1 MARTHDDSWD
11 ITESVGTT
19 ALGVAMA
26 RAAESDCDC
35 PLFID
40 PYAQLF
46 VDAATQR
53 GWDPSAMAERLPF
66 IGRYTATRTK
76 WLDEYF
82 IAAGAN
88 GIDQTVILAA
98 GLDARAWRLPWIHG
112 SAVYEIDQPQV
123 LSFKADTL
131 AARGARPATRY
142 QAVPIDLRS
151 DWPAALRDAGFDP
164 STPTAWSAEGLL
176 LFLPAAAQDLLF
188 ERILTLSA
196 PGSRIAVDAPN
207 QNFFEP
213 DNLERRRRALPDASD
228 LWFIEERADLAQW
241 LTERGWA
248 VNATEALKVMERY
261 DRPPEGELA
270 DLAPRSV
277 FIEARL
283 N

>member
-53 GWDPSAMAERLPF
+53 GWDPSAMAARLPF

-88 GIDQTVILAA
+88 GIDQNVILAA
-98 GLDARAWRLPWIHG
+98 GLDSRAWRLPWVHD

-151 DWPAALRDAGFDP
+151 DWPTALRDAGFDP

-176 LFLPAAAQDLLF
+176 LFLPTAAQDLLF

-196 PGSRIAVDAPN
+196 LGSRIAVDAPDRS
-207 QNFFEP
+207 FFEP
-213 DNLERRRRALPDASD
+213 DNLERRRQALPDASD

-241 LTERGWA
+241 LADRGWA
-248 VNATEALKVMERY
+248 VNATEAVKLMERY

-283 N
+283 S

>member
-53 GWDPSAMAERLPF
+53 GWDPSVMAERLPF
-66 IGRYTATRTK
+66 IGRYTAARTK

-98 GLDARAWRLPWIHG
+98 G
-112 SAVYEIDQPQV
+112 
-123 LSFKADTL
+123 
-131 AARGARPATRY
+131 
-142 QAVPIDLRS
+142 
-151 DWPAALRDAGFDP
+151 
-164 STPTAWSAEGLL
+164 
-176 LFLPAAAQDLLF
+176 
-188 ERILTLSA
+188 
-196 PGSRIAVDAPN
+196 
-207 QNFFEP
+207 
-213 DNLERRRRALPDASD
+213 
-228 LWFIEERADLAQW
+228 
-241 LTERGWA
+241 
-248 VNATEALKVMERY
+248 
-261 DRPPEGELA
+261 
-270 DLAPRSV
+270 
-277 FIEARL
+277 
-283 N
+283 